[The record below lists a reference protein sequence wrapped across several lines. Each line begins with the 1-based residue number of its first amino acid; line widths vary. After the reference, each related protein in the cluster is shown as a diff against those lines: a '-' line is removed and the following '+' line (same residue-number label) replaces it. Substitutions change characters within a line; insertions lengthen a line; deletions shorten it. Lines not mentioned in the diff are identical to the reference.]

1 VRPSTKSTNLVTKLK
16 NMAVLMFFALPIL
29 CFSQFNGVWSP
40 VRSWNT
46 SYDSIGL
53 IEERIELD
61 HTIYSEVLLILGTNI
76 RIMKMEILLKKRSNI
91 GKLIIGK
98 I

>member
-1 VRPSTKSTNLVTKLK
+1 
-16 NMAVLMFFALPIL
+16 MFFALPIL

-61 HTIYSEVLLILGTNI
+61 HTIYSEV
-76 RIMKMEILLKKRSNI
+76 
-91 GKLIIGK
+91 
-98 I
+98 